1 MTVSSY
7 KSMSI
12 VDVAKKKARQRNYD
26 KQIGTND
33 WCDVCDGGDCWIVYL
48 EMISC
53 HTHQIKTKKTKQKIG
68 PINCKAITNSNWN
81 FRKIYRYNINNLIP
95 AKCVCVIDYL
105 DFII

>member
-1 MTVSSY
+1 
-7 KSMSI
+7 MSI

-53 HTHQIKTKKTKQKIG
+53 HTHQIKTEKKQNKKLGQSIARPLPIRIG
-68 PINCKAITNSNWN
+68 ILEK
-81 FRKIYRYNINNLIP
+81 F
-95 AKCVCVIDYL
+95 ID
-105 DFII
+105 II